1 MDARFTRV
9 SGVCLDVNYTMRVT
23 RTVAVNDMVHT
34 YSDQGTIGEPVG
46 CDRDASASSSDD
58 LDGSAD
64 VS

>member
-1 MDARFTRV
+1 M
-9 SGVCLDVNYTMRVT
+9 SGVCPDVNYTMRVT
-23 RTVAVNDMVHT
+23 RTAAVNDIVHT
-34 YSDQGTIGEPVG
+34 VVIRGTIGAPVG